1 MGSVFRDLSPETK
14 IIGVELTGASSLT
27 VSLRNNKNTELENV
41 ENFVDGASVRLMG
54 DGNFEYWKNGLDEFL
69 TIDEG
74 LICLTILK
82 VYNEN
87 ALVVE
92 PAGALSIIALELL
105 EEKIKGKN
113 IVCLVSG
120 GNNDITRMEE
130 IKERALLY
138 EGLKHYF
145 LVKFPQRP
153 GALKEFVVSVLGD
166 TDDIVHVQYTKK
178 NQRSMTTA
186 LVGIVLKSKSDFKP
200 LISRMEAFGFLGEY
214 LNDNE
219 QLFECI
225 T

>member
-1 MGSVFRDLSPETK
+1 MLVKELLGLKILNETDAKIDYLILPVGGGGLASGVGSVFRDLSPETK

-113 IVCLVSG
+113 VVCLVSS

-130 IKERALLY
+130 MKERALLY

-153 GALKEFVVSVLGD
+153 GALKEFVVSLLGD
-166 TDDIVHVQYTKK
+166 TDDIVRFNIQRKTK
-178 NQRSMTTA
+178 NLR
-186 LVGIVLKSKSDFKP
+186 LP
-200 LISRMEAFGFLGEY
+200 LW
-214 LNDNE
+214 
-219 QLFECI
+219 
-225 T
+225 